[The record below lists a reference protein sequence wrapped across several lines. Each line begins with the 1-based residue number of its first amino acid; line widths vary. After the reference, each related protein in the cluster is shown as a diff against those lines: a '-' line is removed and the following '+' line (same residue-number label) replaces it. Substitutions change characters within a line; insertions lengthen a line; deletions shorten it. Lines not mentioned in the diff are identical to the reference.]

1 VRDVRFTP
9 DAVRQFKKLPKATRA
24 LIKEAVRTHLLEAD
38 PGQAT
43 RNKFRLR
50 RISPFADF
58 ELRTGPWRVFY
69 RLDGEHVLVTLIG
82 EKRGAALVVEGE
94 ELKL

>member
-1 VRDVRFTP
+1 VRDVQFAP
-9 DAVRQFKKLPKATRA
+9 DAVRQFKKLPKAIRA

-50 RISPFADF
+50 RISPFADY
-58 ELRTGPWRVFY
+58 ELRAGSWRVFY
-69 RLDGEHVLVTLIG
+69 RLDGEQVLVTLIG
-82 EKRGAALVVEGE
+82 EKRGAALVVDGE